1 MNIFLREMRANR
13 KSLIIWCF
21 GVIFMVVAGMAK
33 YEAYANTGQSIN
45 DLINQIPEG
54 VRSILGF
61 GTFDVTKATG
71 FYVMLSL
78 YLMIM
83 ATIHAALMGANMIA
97 KEELDK
103 TAEFL
108 FVKPISRFKVITVK
122 ILAAVTNLII
132 FNLVTLVSS
141 ILIVGYHSKGEAIT
155 GDIVH
160 IMIGMFLLQLIY
172 LFIGTG
178 IAAISKKPKKAAS
191 IATAILLGTFI
202 LSMIIDIND
211 KLENLKYFTPF
222 KYFEGK
228 NVVFGSGIESG
239 YVILSLVIIAL
250 FGSATYVFYR
260 KRDLNV

>member
-21 GVIFMVVAGMAK
+21 GVLFMVVAGMTK
-33 YEAYANTGQSIN
+33 YKAYANTGQSMN
-45 DLINQIPEG
+45 DIINQIPEG
-54 VRSILGF
+54 LRTILGF

-78 YLMIM
+78 YLIIM
-83 ATIHAALMGANMIA
+83 ATIHAALIGANMIA
-97 KEELDK
+97 KEEQDK

-108 FVKPISRFKVITVK
+108 FVKPISRNKVITFK
-122 ILAAVTNLII
+122 ILAAVTNLMI
-132 FNLVTLVSS
+132 FNLVTLFSS
-141 ILIVGYHSKGEAIT
+141 IMIVGYYSKGEAVA

-191 IATAILLGTFI
+191 VATSILLVTFI
-202 LSMIIDIND
+202 LSMVIDINN
-211 KLENLKYFTPF
+211 KLESLKYFTPF
-222 KYFEGK
+222 KYFEAK
-228 NVVFGSGIESG
+228 NVVFGSGFEPV
-239 YVILSLVIIAL
+239 YVILSLVIIVL